1 MTRRESFL
9 AALGIGTPTE
19 RRERKSHRARHAGDK
34 LYHGPLRIPA
44 AVTARAA
51 TGPIYK
57 TTHYHPVIRIEH
69 DGVVY
74 LWRCAPV
81 GEGDYLGEVVRTPT
95 GDYRVHLYRAIS
107 LEWRGEPKTPLTIIS
122 RYWPDPEIPQVT
134 IEQEREHFLGSASDG
149 CIYPGVSADG
159 RLMPPVAASAVPLWQ
174 REE

>member
-1 MTRRESFL
+1 MTRRESFMATLGL
-9 AALGIGTPTE
+9 AKLKE
-19 RRERKSHRARHAGDK
+19 RPERKSQRKRHDGDK

-44 AVTARAA
+44 AVAERAA
-51 TGPIYK
+51 AGPAYK
-57 TTHYHPVIRIEH
+57 TTHYHPAIRIEH

-81 GEGDYLGEVVRTPT
+81 GEGDYLGEVVRTPE

-122 RYWPDPEIPQVT
+122 RYWPDPEIQHVT
-134 IEQEREHFLGSASDG
+134 IEQEREHFLRPSSDG
-149 CIYPGVSADG
+149 RIYPGVSADG